1 MELLKDITYS
11 DDSLEHAKSL
21 ANNLR
26 DSIELAMEPIRN
38 QFLAEMEKLN
48 PIHYDLVRCE
58 LFSCKFEPSFEP
70 KIKKYRIAKD
80 VFNSLPF
87 DRSNEDIGWDRRRVI
102 RDLKAYF
109 VKIEAEKEQIE
120 TEKKREIKEN
130 YNARRAEM
138 LSKVSKK
145 PVFIPDDCF
154 KIVKDYMGVFDIP
167 EIISKRMMKITM
179 VDMSHHDCDDI
190 RGFRIS
196 KQKSLSP
203 TERKQRFWSYI
214 ITYLAKEKGYFS
226 ECATPHTINQAEKVI
241 KDSKVS
247 LSEWNKNRLF
257 ELLLCPTK
265 CQKEK
270 DMFGQVC
277 VDYMGHIC
285 WQYYS
290 LASCVYEKF

>member
-1 MELLKDITYS
+1 MSSI
-11 DDSLEHAKSL
+11 
-21 ANNLR
+21 ANNLIDSIESVIAPIYNQFEAEYKNMNPFER
-26 DSIELAMEPIRN
+26 DSIRKNIFYQRSPSVPDTQSRKLAKCMFRAADADDDSRDEERNIIWKRLSVRRELKEYFTRKNKEREEKEKKIAVAR
-38 QFLAEMEKLN
+38 QAEM
-48 PIHYDLVRCE
+48 V
-58 LFSCKFEPSFEP
+58 
-70 KIKKYRIAKD
+70 
-80 VFNSLPF
+80 
-87 DRSNEDIGWDRRRVI
+87 
-102 RDLKAYF
+102 
-109 VKIEAEKEQIE
+109 
-120 TEKKREIKEN
+120 
-130 YNARRAEM
+130 
-138 LSKVSKK
+138 SKVSKK